1 MSGRGTTGTGQ
12 RIMNTITDGDVD
24 RDDFAR
30 VAEPFRRELV
40 AYGYR
45 MLGSVD
51 DAEEI
56 VQDIYLE
63 AWRAYERFEARS
75 SVRTWLYRIA
85 TRAFVKAVAR
95 RNRRP
100 LPSDL
105 NTPAVNLGAVDP
117 TASLEVAWLQPAP
130 DSLLAGTLEDPAA
143 VVVARQTMRLA
154 FVAAMQVLPPRQR
167 AVLILRDVLQWRSS
181 EVASLLDVSVAA
193 VNSALQRARARL
205 PADHNTLVE
214 PSEPR
219 QRALLDRYVAAFEK
233 ADVETLVAVL
243 TEDAVFEMPPLS
255 VWFRG
260 SAVIG
265 AFLGARMR
273 ELGPASVVKTSANG
287 QPAVALYMAPRGVEC
302 RLHALHVL
310 TVVPEGVSRVVA
322 YLDPNALRCFN
333 LPSRR

>member
-1 MSGRGTTGTGQ
+1 MK
-12 RIMNTITDGDVD
+12 TITDGAIDH
-24 RDDFAR
+24 DDFER

-56 VQDIYLE
+56 VQDVYLE

-105 NTPAVNLGAVDP
+105 STPALNPGVAIRA
-117 TASLEVAWLQPAP
+117 ASPEISWLQPAP
-130 DSLLAGTLEDPAA
+130 DSLLAGTLEDPAG

-181 EVASLLDVSVAA
+181 EVASLLDVTVAA

-205 PADHNTLVE
+205 PADHNSLVE

-219 QRALLDRYVAAFEK
+219 QRALLDRYVAAFEN

-243 TEDAVFEMPPLS
+243 TEDAVLEMPPLS
-255 VWFRG
+255 VWFLG

-265 AFLGARMR
+265 TFLAARMQ
-273 ELGPASVVKTSANG
+273 ELGQASVVRTSANG
-287 QPAVALYMAPRGVEC
+287 QPAVALYTATRGGE
-302 RLHALHVL
+302 RNLHALHVL
-310 TVVPEGVSRVVA
+310 TIVPEGVSRVVA
-322 YLDPNALRCFN
+322 YQDPNALRCFN
-333 LPSRR
+333 LPIRR